1 MGDGRSAAHYYS
13 LENKIGRPQGTARN
27 GHLPPLHYQTIDL
40 RSKRNPGFSPR
51 DTVSLGPTTR
61 RLERCSLAVG
71 IASRQRVRLDQE
83 SGTLATSLSLSL
95 YLDLDLDLDL
105 DSGQHDEPVAM

>member
-1 MGDGRSAAHYYS
+1 MGAAQRIITRLKIKSADR
-13 LENKIGRPQGTARN
+13 KGQQGTGTYR
-27 GHLPPLHYQTIDL
+27 HYTIKQSTL